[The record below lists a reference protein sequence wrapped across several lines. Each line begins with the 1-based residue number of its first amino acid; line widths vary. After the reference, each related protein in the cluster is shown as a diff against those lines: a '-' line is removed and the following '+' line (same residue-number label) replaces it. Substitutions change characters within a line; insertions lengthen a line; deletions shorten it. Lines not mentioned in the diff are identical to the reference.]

1 MRKPLLFIAT
11 AFIANAVIAQSW
23 LLTGNSGT
31 NVSTNFIGTTD
42 SKPLTFRVNNLQA
55 GYIDFASGKA
65 NTMFGYQALRSN
77 TGNNNLALGYKASYS
92 NTTGKN
98 NMAAGAYA
106 LYFNTTGYSNIAIGI
121 GALYRNTTV
130 PNLVAVGDSVLYN
143 NASGGG
149 NTGIGSKVLYTNT
162 SGNSNTA
169 GGFYALHNNS
179 TGSFNS
185 AWGVSALTANTSG
198 SYNSAL
204 GLAALGQNTTGNY
217 NTASGYQ
224 SLYFNS
230 TGTQN
235 TAMGYQALY
244 FNKANLN
251 TAVGYQAMYTNSTG
265 SFNTTMGTF
274 SMYNTTTGY
283 SSAAFG
289 YSALYGNTTGYYN
302 AAMGPLALFSNSTGY
317 ENTASGYRALY
328 SNTTGATNTASGWE
342 ALYNNINGYGNTA
355 TGTSALASITTG
367 SFNTSIGNIALA
379 GLFVGSYNTAIGN
392 ASGPFII
399 TEMYNSTAVGDEA
412 EPSVD
417 NQVRIGNGS
426 VSSIG
431 GAVGWT
437 NYSDERIKTDIRE
450 NVPGLS
456 FINLLKPVTYHFK
469 LAKENELMGKRKDT
483 VNWRSKYDIEKMNFT
498 GLLAQEVQKA
508 EKQINY
514 NFSGVDTAGK
524 VWGLRYAEFVMP
536 LIKSVQELSKMND
549 QKDAEIAQQ
558 GAQINDLQKQIN
570 DLKALLLPGKTDIT
584 TADPLLTNSAVASLA
599 QNVPNPFASSTS
611 INYNLPKQFSSARI
625 MITDK
630 AGNTVKQFSI
640 SGAGKG
646 NITVDAAML
655 SSGTYQYSLYVDGKL
670 LASKQMLLGK

>member
-1 MRKPLLFIAT
+1 MAT
-11 AFIANAVIAQSW
+11 AQSW
-23 LLTGNSGT
+23 SLTGNSGT
-31 NVSTNFIGTTD
+31 NASTNFIGTTD

-65 NTMFGYQALRSN
+65 NTMFGYQALRNN

-92 NTTGKN
+92 NTTGKYN
-98 NMAAGAYA
+98 VSAGAYA

-121 GALYRNTTV
+121 GALYRNTTM

-143 NASGGG
+143 NASGGA
-149 NTGIGSKVLYTNT
+149 NTGIGSKSLYTNT

-169 GGFYALHNNS
+169 AGSYSLYNNTTGNNNS
-179 TGSFNS
+179 AF
-185 AWGVSALTANTSG
+185 GVSALIANTSG
-198 SYNSAL
+198 SYNSAV
-204 GLAALGQNTTGNY
+204 GLAALGQNTGGNY

-224 SLYFNS
+224 SMYFNS
-230 TGTQN
+230 TGNQN

-251 TAVGYQAMYTNSTG
+251 TAVGYQSMYTNSTG
-265 SFNTTMGTF
+265 SFNTSMGTF
-274 SMYNTTTGY
+274 SMYNNSTGY
-283 SSAAFG
+283 SSSAYG

-302 AAMGPLALFSNSTGY
+302 AANGPLALFSNTTGY
-317 ENTASGYRALY
+317 ENTANGYRALY
-328 SNTTGATNTASGWE
+328 SNTGGGANSAAGWE
-342 ALYNNINGYGNTA
+342 ALYANTSGYGNTA
-355 TGTSALASITTG
+355 VGTSALASNTTG

-379 GLFVGSYNTAIGN
+379 GLFVGNYNTAIGN

-437 NYSDERIKTDIRE
+437 NYSDERIKTDIKE

-469 LAKENELMGKRKDT
+469 LAKENELMGKKKDT
-483 VNWRSKYDIEKMNFT
+483 LNWRSKYDIEKMNFT

-508 EKQINY
+508 ARQINY

-536 LIKSVQELSKMND
+536 LIKSVQELSKLND
-549 QKDAEIAQQ
+549 QKDAQIAQQ

-570 DLKALLLPGKTDIT
+570 DLKALLLPGKTQVT
-584 TADPLLTNSAVASLA
+584 TADPLITTNTAASLA
-599 QNVPNPFASSTS
+599 QNIPNPFSNNTT
-611 INYNLPKQFSSARI
+611 INYNLPRQFNSARI
-625 MITDK
+625 LITDK
-630 AGNTVKQFSI
+630 AGNTIKQFNI
-640 SGAGKG
+640 SGTGKG
-646 NITVDAAML
+646 SVTVDAAML
-655 SSGTYQYSLYVDGKL
+655 SSGTYQYSLYVDGRL
-670 LASKQMLLGK
+670 VASKQMLLGK

>member
-1 MRKPLLFIAT
+1 MRKPFFFIAT
-11 AFIANAVIAQSW
+11 LIIANTTTAQSW
-23 LLTGNSGT
+23 SLTGNSGT
-31 NVSTNFIGTTD
+31 NPPTNFIGTTD
-42 SKPLTFRVNNLQA
+42 AKPLTFKVNNLQA

-65 NTMFGYQALRSN
+65 NTMFGYQALRNN

-92 NTTGKN
+92 NTTGKYN
-98 NMAAGAYA
+98 VSAGAYA

-121 GALYRNTTV
+121 GALYRNTTI

-143 NASGGG
+143 NASGGA
-149 NTGIGSKVLYTNT
+149 NTGIGSKSLYTNT
-162 SGNSNTA
+162 SGSSNTA
-169 GGFYALHNNS
+169 AGSYSLYNNT
-179 TGSFNS
+179 TGSYNS
-185 AWGVSALTANTSG
+185 AVGVSALIANTSG
-198 SYNSAL
+198 SYNSAV
-204 GLAALGQNTTGNY
+204 GLAALGQNTGGNY

-230 TGTQN
+230 TGNQN
-235 TAMGYQALY
+235 TATGYQALY

-251 TAVGYQAMYTNSTG
+251 TAVGYQSMYTNSTG
-265 SFNTTMGTF
+265 SFNTSMGTF
-274 SMYNTTTGY
+274 SMYNNSTGY
-283 SSAAFG
+283 SSSAYG

-302 AAMGPLALFSNSTGY
+302 AANGPLALFSNTTGY
-317 ENTASGYRALY
+317 ENTANGYRALY
-328 SNTTGATNTASGWE
+328 SNTGGGANSAAGWE
-342 ALYNNINGYGNTA
+342 ALYANTTGYGNTA
-355 TGTSALASITTG
+355 VGTSALASNTTG
-367 SFNTSIGNIALA
+367 AFNTSIGNIALA

-437 NYSDERIKTDIRE
+437 NYSDERIKTDIKE

-469 LAKENELMGKRKDT
+469 LAKENELMGKKKDSI
-483 VNWRSKYDIEKMNFT
+483 NWRSKYDIEKMNFT

-508 EKQINY
+508 AKQINY

-549 QKDAEIAQQ
+549 QKDAAIAQQ
-558 GAQINDLQKQIN
+558 TAKIEDLQKQIN
-570 DLKALLLPGKTDIT
+570 ELKALVLPGKTQVTGADQLIINN
-584 TADPLLTNSAVASLA
+584 TAASLA
-599 QNVPNPFASSTS
+599 QNVPNPFSNNTT
-611 INYNLPKQFSSARI
+611 INYNLPQQFTSARI

-630 AGNTVKQFSI
+630 SGKPIKQFNI
-640 SGAGKG
+640 SGTGKG
-646 NITVDAAML
+646 SVTVDAAMF
-655 SSGTYQYSLYVDGKL
+655 SSGTYQYSLYVDGRL
-670 LASKQMLLGK
+670 VASKQMLMGK